1 MPDSRELPGVLHF
14 TFDAPPGE
22 TPPPGRRGDLLPV
35 LKSFGDEG
43 AAEDVVLAAGELI
56 ANAVEHGGGVVALHV
71 EGRRGDVR
79 VEVYDHE
86 PLLHRLDRSGATTF
100 VVDTDTHP
108 QTLAVL
114 ATRAEPLGIT
124 LDVRDVLATAHTPLG
139 ADLLQGLPG

>member
-1 MPDSRELPGVLHF
+1 MPDSRELPGVVHF

-22 TPPPGRRGDLLPV
+22 TPPAGWRHDLLPV

-71 EGRRGDVR
+71 EGRPGDVC

-86 PLLHRLDRSGATTF
+86 PLLQPHDPVPDSGDRGRG
-100 VVDTDTHP
+100 
-108 QTLAVL
+108 LAMVEAL
-114 ATRAEPLGIT
+114 S
-124 LDVRDVLATAHTPLG
+124 RDWGWVPCLEGKLVWARFGDQQVMPHAS
-139 ADLLQGLPG
+139 